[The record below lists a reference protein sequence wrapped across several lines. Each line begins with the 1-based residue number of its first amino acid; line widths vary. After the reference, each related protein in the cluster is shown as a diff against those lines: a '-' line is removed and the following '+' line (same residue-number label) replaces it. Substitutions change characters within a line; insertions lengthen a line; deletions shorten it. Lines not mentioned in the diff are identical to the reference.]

1 MPSAS
6 PLLFGLGLD
15 IFLLILGLLVE
26 MIFFFLSLG
35 VVYGLYKD
43 LFWGW

>member
-26 MIFFFLSLG
+26 MIFFFVFG
-35 VVYGLYKD
+35 GCIWTV
-43 LFWGW
+43 